1 MWWGWPTHRRACR
14 RTPASSMRATWP
26 TCSGSWGPRARWRR
40 TGTTRSWPACACCAT
55 ASRWRPPR
63 SSCWAARAG
72 PAGHNRKEHP
82 RDRFGGAVDTDRG
95 VDDGDRGLSD
105 DLRPGGLRRDRGG
118 LEGPEHPAHALDVG
132 LQRHSR
138 HRAGGSADRHGRGA
152 RHAPVGA
159 RLPRRLPGHP
169 QRGGWFRR
177 HRPHARD
184 VQVQAGRAVT
194 ARRQGAGGPG
204 PGRASPRRRA
214 RRGHDRG
221 GRLMLAVSFTLTT
234 ARDLAYLIAIAGFI
248 IALKGLSSPRH
259 ARLGNLVGAAAATL
273 AIAMTFTL
281 PSLRHSGWNLVLAL
295 MAMALGAAIA
305 VPVARFVKMTAM
317 PQLVAI
323 FNGVGGGAAA
333 LISIVELLHL
343 HALGLS
349 PAVYVTAEVLAGV
362 LIGSVS
368 FSGSAIAFIKLQ
380 ELITG
385 RPITYP
391 GQQVIN
397 ALVGIAIAVM
407 IVLALVTGN
416 IAFVWI
422 ILGLSLVLGVI
433 FVLPIGGADV
443 PVLISLLNSFTG
455 LAVAASGFVLDN
467 ALLIVAGTLVGASGI
482 ILTRLMSAA
491 MGRSLPNI
499 LFSAFGSVITATGG
513 EAGDAARPVRTGT
526 PDDVGVLLAYARKV
540 VIIPG
545 YGLAVAQAQH
555 TARELEEAL
564 KARGVETF
572 FAIHPVAGR
581 MPGHMNVL
589 LAEAN
594 VPYDELKEME
604 EANPEMQ
611 TADVALVVGAND
623 TVNPAAMNTPG
634 SPIYGMPIVHAD
646 AAKNVVFLKR
656 SMRPGFAGIEN
667 ELLYDP
673 KTTMLFGDAKDTLQ
687 KLVAA
692 VADA

>member
-1 MWWGWPTHRRACR
+1 MIH
-14 RTPASSMRATWP
+14 
-26 TCSGSWGPRARWRR
+26 
-40 TGTTRSWPACACCAT
+40 
-55 ASRWRPPR
+55 
-63 SSCWAARAG
+63 
-72 PAGHNRKEHP
+72 
-82 RDRFGGAVDTDRG
+82 
-95 VDDGDRGLSD
+95 L
-105 DLRPGGLRRDRGG
+105 L
-118 LEGPEHPAHALDVG
+118 LE
-132 LQRHSR
+132 S
-138 HRAGGSADRHGRGA
+138 
-152 RHAPVGA
+152 APVGGSTTGIVEYLTIFVLA
-159 RLPRRLPGHP
+159 AFVGIEVVSKVPSILHTPLMSGSNAIHGIVLVGALTIMGEAHGTAQVVLGFLAIFLATLNVVGGFVVTDRMLEMFKAKPGERANPWGPDGQGRGCSAGNAVGAQRGRRLM
-169 QRGGWFRR
+169 
-177 HRPHARD
+177 
-184 VQVQAGRAVT
+184 V
-194 ARRQGAGGPG
+194 
-204 PGRASPRRRA
+204 
-214 RRGHDRG
+214 
-221 GRLMLAVSFTLTT
+221 AVSFTLTT
-234 ARDLAYLIAIAGFI
+234 ARDLAYLVAIAGFI
-248 IALKGLSSPRH
+248 FALKGLSSPRH
-259 ARLGNLVGAAAATL
+259 ARLGNLVGAGAATL
-273 AIAMTFTL
+273 AIGMTFTL
-281 PSLRHSGWNLVLAL
+281 PTLRHSGWNLVLAL
-295 MAMALGAAIA
+295 IAMALGAAVA

-343 HALGLS
+343 HSLGLQ
-349 PAVYVTAEVLAGV
+349 PAVYVTAEVLLGV

-368 FSGSAIAFIKLQ
+368 FAGSAIAFIKLQ

-397 ALVGIAIAVM
+397 ALVGAAIAVM
-407 IVLALVTGN
+407 VILALVTGS
-416 IAFVWI
+416 IIYVWI
-422 ILGLSLVLGVI
+422 ILVLALVLGVI

-455 LAVAASGFVLDN
+455 LAVAASGFVLDSD
-467 ALLIVAGTLVGASGI
+467 LLIVAGTLVGASGI
-482 ILTRLMSAA
+482 ILTRLMSSA

-513 EAGDAARPVRTGT
+513 DEGDASRPVRTGT
-526 PDDVGVLLAYARKV
+526 PEDVGVLLAYARKV

-555 TARELEEAL
+555 TVRELEEAL

-594 VPYDELKEME
+594 VPYDDLKEMD
-604 EANPEMQ
+604 EANPEMS

-623 TVNPAAMNTPG
+623 TVNPAAKSTPG
-634 SPIYGMPIVHAD
+634 SPIYGMPIIHAD
-646 AAKNVVFLKR
+646 EAENIIFLKR
-656 SMRPGFAGIEN
+656 SMRPGFAGIDN

-692 VADA
+692 VNDA